1 MPKYKVLRPIEHNE
15 KFYLPES
22 LLNPARPDVV
32 TKVNSSGSGREI
44 PVDKTGVI
52 ELTAAEAAAMTLG
65 QIEPVKKKT

>member
-15 KFYLPES
+15 KLYAPDS
-22 LLNPARPDVV
+22 LKDALE
-32 TKVNSSGSGREI
+32 KVNSSGHGREI

-65 QIEPVKKKT
+65 QIEPVKKSGK